1 MLLRARAA
9 QVETSVAVD
18 RTEADVIVVAA
29 MVADAK
35 ADQDV
40 MAAVVAQEEVVVITA
55 VEAGN

>member
-9 QVETSVAVD
+9 QVEISVAVV

-35 ADQDV
+35 AGQDV
-40 MAAVVAQEEVVVITA
+40 MAAVAQAEVVVITA

>member
-40 MAAVVAQEEVVVITA
+40 MAAVAQEEVVVITA
-55 VEAGN
+55 VEAGH